1 MTQDIGS
8 IFYFEWELNFLH
20 FLQSIHNPALDAI
33 MLFFTNLSVYVSFF
47 LLLMIAFIFFKKTR
61 RFGAQVLLAV
71 LFGIL
76 IVNVGLKPFIMR
88 CRPCWLDPTI
98 KLLVDR
104 PTSHS
109 FPSGHSNAFFAIST
123 AIFLYNKKW
132 GIPALVVASLVAFSR
147 LYLFVHW
154 PTDVMGG
161 IATGIL
167 SAVLSFMILE
177 FLSKKFKK
185 ESAQEETSVTYDSL
199 TQN

>member
-1 MTQDIGS
+1 
-8 IFYFEWELNFLH
+8 
-20 FLQSIHNPALDAI
+20 
-33 MLFFTNLSVYVSFF
+33 
-47 LLLMIAFIFFKKTR
+47 MIA
-61 RFGAQVLLAV
+61 
-71 LFGIL
+71 
-76 IVNVGLKPFIMR
+76 
-88 CRPCWLDPTI
+88 
-98 KLLVDR
+98 
-104 PTSHS
+104 
-109 FPSGHSNAFFAIST
+109 
-123 AIFLYNKKW
+123 
-132 GIPALVVASLVAFSR
+132 ALVAVSR